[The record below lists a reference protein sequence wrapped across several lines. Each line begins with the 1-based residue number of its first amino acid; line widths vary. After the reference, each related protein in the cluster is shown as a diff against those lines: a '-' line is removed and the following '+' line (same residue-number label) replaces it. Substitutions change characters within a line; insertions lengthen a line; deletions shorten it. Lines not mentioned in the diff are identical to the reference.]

1 MKVEII
7 ATCSGCGALLHG
19 TELLKRNCIA
29 CGQPWAVEESDLDNW
44 GFEDPTETCPKCDGD
59 RFVEH
64 PVEDRFIKCDLC
76 LGAGEIW

>member
-7 ATCSGCGALLHG
+7 ATCTCCGALLSG
-19 TELLKRNCIA
+19 TELYEKKCPA
-29 CGQPWAVEESDLDNW
+29 CGQPWGVEETDIDNW
-44 GFEDPTETCPKCDGD
+44 GFEDPTEICPKCNGD

-76 LGAGEIW
+76 LGTGEIW